1 MKTTI
6 KNIRIAFPNIFEP
19 QAEFNGGD
27 PKYNAAFIV
36 EDKETADKIEQAM
49 AKVAQEKWPRDY
61 EQKLKKLRS
70 GGKICLK
77 DGDEK
82 ADYAGFEGNWFIR
95 ATNRVRPSVFDKDG
109 SKLTQKDGRPYAGS
123 YVDASID
130 VWAQDNQ
137 YGQRINAAL
146 RGVKFSKDGQPF
158 AGGGA
163 ASENEFEF
171 EESDEDAVDDLV

>member
-6 KNIRIAFPNIFEP
+6 RNVRLAFPNIFEP
-19 QAEFNGGD
+19 QAGFNGGD
-27 PKYNAAFIV
+27 PKYNATFII
-36 EDKETADKIEQAM
+36 EDKETADKIEKAM
-49 AKVAQEKWPRDY
+49 EQVAQEKWPKDY
-61 EQKLKKLRS
+61 DQKLKKLRS

-82 ADYAGFEGNWFIR
+82 ADYGGFEGNWSIN
-95 ATNRVRPSVFDKDG
+95 ASNKVRPSVFDKDG
-109 SKLTQKDGRPYAGS
+109 SKLTQEDGRPYAGC

-130 VWAQDNQ
+130 IWPQDNQ

-163 ASENEFEF
+163 ASEDEFEF
-171 EESDEDAVDDLV
+171 DDSDEDAVDDLV